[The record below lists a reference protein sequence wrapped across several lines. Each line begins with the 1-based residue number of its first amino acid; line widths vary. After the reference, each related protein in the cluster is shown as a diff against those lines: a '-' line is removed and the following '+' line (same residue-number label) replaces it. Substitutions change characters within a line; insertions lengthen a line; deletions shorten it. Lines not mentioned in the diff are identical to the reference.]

1 MMDFSFGYENGVETS
16 YNMPMSNQ
24 EVRTRVSI
32 YPADPFFSQGP
43 RWSWT
48 IDVIEPNKIRIISNR
63 DRLPRETSFYQVT
76 EENSDFLYVHGRSRD
91 EKGHNIEADWWMK
104 RKVEAISR
112 ETQNV
117 RRR

>member
-48 IDVIEPNKIRIISNR
+48 IGPPVCGP
-63 DRLPRETSFYQVT
+63 
-76 EENSDFLYVHGRSRD
+76 
-91 EKGHNIEADWWMK
+91 
-104 RKVEAISR
+104 
-112 ETQNV
+112 
-117 RRR
+117 